1 MGLGRDGAVCR
12 EMKIVERRTRT
23 ITREG
28 YFGDVC

>member
-12 EMKIVERRTRT
+12 EMRTVGRRTRT
-23 ITREG
+23 IIREG